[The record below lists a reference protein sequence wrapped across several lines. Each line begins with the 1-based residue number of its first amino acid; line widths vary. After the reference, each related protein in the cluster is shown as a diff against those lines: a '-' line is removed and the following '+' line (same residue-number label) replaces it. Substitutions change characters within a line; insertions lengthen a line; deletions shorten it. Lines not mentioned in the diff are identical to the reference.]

1 MTKSDLKTGMIVQIA
16 EDNHLCLVIA
26 NTLVDLEPDI
36 KKALG
41 GCRLQRLNEQME
53 LKEKHLVSNWTI
65 NKVYSERVS
74 YEGSSLITKMKNPEE
89 LKGSLLWERPK
100 KILEISLKQLCN
112 MVGQEIKII
121 SE

>member
-41 GCRLQRLNEQME
+41 GCRLQRLNEKME
-53 LKEKHLVSNWTI
+53 LKDIRLVSNWTI

-121 SE
+121 AE